1 MTNLI
6 LIKFLI
12 SFLLFNFIHSSDNFE
27 DWLKTNE
34 NKIFHNLGTSKITF
48 HIEFSALDQYN
59 TEKSD
64 SCYVLLDIPNN
75 VFQIKLFDNI
85 IYHDKYKTDQYNLL
99 SNQLF
104 RYDKDRI
111 VSSLITNITSKDY
124 FFNFSKYKYDNQLD
138 KYLFNFNNNDLNFS
152 LVNGKMS
159 IDYKDN
165 IYNIEITNL
174 EINILDKNQYK
185 SILLYNMID
194 TTDTEIFNFMN

>member
-34 NKIFHNLGTSKITF
+34 NKIFHSLGTSKITF

-104 RYDKDRI
+104 RYDKDKI
-111 VSSLITNITSKDY
+111 VSSLITNIASKDY
-124 FFNFSKYKYDNQLD
+124 FFNFSKYRYDNQLD
-138 KYLFNFNNNDLNFS
+138 KYLFNFNNNTLNFS
-152 LVNGKMS
+152 LVNGKIS
-159 IDYKDN
+159 INYKDN
-165 IYNIEITNL
+165 IYNLEITNL
-174 EINILDKNQYK
+174 EIHTLDKNQYK
-185 SILLYNMID
+185 SILLYNIID
-194 TTDTEIFNFMN
+194 TTDAEIFNFMD